1 MQSSIKVIECWL
13 YQQQK
18 NNKFCLKIDAVG
30 EYIMT
35 NPFKFLVMCSLV
47 CATVAGCARRES
59 AKVAA
64 SVDQD
69 FINAYDA
76 FEMAKNP
83 RAKVSTGDTVSMSEG
98 VWLGNKSMVLEHRNN
113 LPSKFESDT
122 GVTILLNEPV
132 SLQVLAN
139 DIYAITGIPVKIDG
153 QVSSDKL
160 KKQVN
165 VAYTGKLSGLLS
177 QVATDLDLLWYYDKS
192 SIVFYETETKTFTL
206 YALGTEVA
214 YQTSVSTDDVNE
226 VSLESTLKEWDEVE
240 SAISSIIGKSDNA
253 DFTVSRSL
261 GTITVTASPSVLA
274 RVGEYIERQNKRLSQ
289 LVTIDVKVLQVS
301 IANDS
306 AFGLNLAAAI
316 NSTSGLNIVANPK
329 NNLAT
334 TEASSMNIAVLSNT
348 VSALTGATHM
358 ENGTVVD
365 GAYTNDQILNGS
377 LSGAAGSN
385 ALIEALAKQGKVSLV
400 TNVGVTTRSNR
411 VAPVSNTRTTGYIKR
426 FESRNFTTVES
437 STVDQDDLETGFTMQ
452 LLPNVLENGRILLLF
467 RMSVRELLRMST
479 QTIGEVTLQLP
490 EVEERSFMQEVI
502 MESGQMLVVS
512 GFEKQ
517 TSEDTRYGLG
527 DPDFMALSGSRET
540 SATREVLVVILTPQ
554 VLVSPMDVE
563 RGIQQ
568 HWGAPLN

>member
-1 MQSSIKVIECWL
+1 MIKP
-13 YQQQK
+13 
-18 NNKFCLKIDAVG
+18 
-30 EYIMT
+30 MR
-35 NPFKFLVMCSLV
+35 FLVLSAVVMAIC
-47 CATVAGCARRES
+47 AGCAKRES

-83 RAKVSTGDTVSMSEG
+83 RAKVASGDTVSMSEG
-98 VWLGNKSMVLEHRNN
+98 IWLGNKSVALEHRNK
-113 LPSKFESDT
+113 LPSKFETDM
-122 GVTILLNEPV
+122 GVTILLDEPV
-132 SLQVLAN
+132 ALQVLAN
-139 DIYAITGIPVKIDG
+139 DVYSVTGIPVKIDG
-153 QVSSDKL
+153 QVSADKL
-160 KKQVN
+160 RKTVN
-165 VAYTGKLSGLLS
+165 VAYTGRLSGLLN
-177 QVATDLDLLWYYDKS
+177 QVATDLDLLWYYDNN

-214 YQTSVSTDDVNE
+214 YQTSVSTDDSNE

-240 SAISSIIGKSDNA
+240 KAISSIIGKASNA

-274 RVGEYIERQNKRLSQ
+274 RVSEYIERQNKRLSQ
-289 LVTIDVKVLQVS
+289 LVTIDVKVLQVTIS
-301 IANDS
+301 NNS

-329 NNLAT
+329 NNLAS

-358 ENGTVVD
+358 ENGSVVE
-365 GAYTNDQILNGS
+365 GAYTNDQIMNGS

-452 LLPNVLENGRILLLF
+452 LLPNVLENGKILLLF

-517 TSEDTRYGLG
+517 TSQDTRYGLG

-540 SATREVLVVILTPQ
+540 QATREVLVVILTPQ
-554 VLVSPMDVE
+554 VLISPMDME
-563 RGIQQ
+563 RSIQQ

>member
-1 MQSSIKVIECWL
+1 MKNLIKMFMVCG
-13 YQQQK
+13 
-18 NNKFCLKIDAVG
+18 AVC
-30 EYIMT
+30 M
-35 NPFKFLVMCSLV
+35 M
-47 CATVAGCARRES
+47 VAGCAHKES

-69 FINAYDA
+69 FVNAYDA

-83 RAKVSTGDTVSMSEG
+83 RAKVASGDTVSMSEG
-98 VWLGNKSMVLEHRNN
+98 VWLGNKSVLLEHKNN
-113 LPSKFESDT
+113 LPAQFETDT
-122 GVTILLNEPV
+122 GVTILLNEAVALP
-132 SLQVLAN
+132 VLAN
-139 DIYAITGIPVKIDG
+139 DIHSITGIPVRIDS
-153 QVSSDKL
+153 QVSAEKL
-160 KKQVN
+160 KNAVN

-192 SIVFYETETKTFTL
+192 AIVFYETETKTFTL
-206 YALGTEVA
+206 YALGTDVS
-214 YQTSVSTDDVNE
+214 YQTAVATDDGNQ

-240 SAISSIIGKSDNA
+240 KTIGSIVGSSDNA
-253 DFTVSRSL
+253 QFTVSRSL
-261 GTITVTASPSVLA
+261 GTITVTAPPSVLA
-274 RVGEYIERQNKRLSQ
+274 RVGDYIERQNKRLSQ

-301 IANDS
+301 ISNDT

-316 NSTSGLNIVANPK
+316 NSASGLNIVANPK

-348 VSALTGATHM
+348 LSALTGATHT
-358 ENGTVVD
+358 ENGSTVE
-365 GAYTNDQILNGS
+365 GAYTQDQITNGS
-377 LSGAAGSN
+377 LSAAAGSS

-452 LLPNVLENGRILLLF
+452 LLPNVLENGKILLLF
-467 RMSVRELLRMST
+467 RMSVRELLKMST

-490 EVEERSFMQEVI
+490 EVEERSFMQEII

-517 TSEDTRYGLG
+517 TNNDTRYGLG

-540 SATREVLVVILTPQ
+540 ASTREVLVVILTPQ
-554 VLVSPMDVE
+554 VLVSPMDAE
-563 RGIQQ
+563 RTIQQ

>member
-1 MQSSIKVIECWL
+1 MKNLIKMFV
-13 YQQQK
+13 
-18 NNKFCLKIDAVG
+18 
-30 EYIMT
+30 
-35 NPFKFLVMCSLV
+35 V
-47 CATVAGCARRES
+47 CGVVCMMVAGCAHKES

-69 FINAYDA
+69 FVNAYDA

-83 RAKVSTGDTVSMSEG
+83 RAKVASGDTVSMSEG
-98 VWLGNKSMVLEHRNN
+98 VWLGNKSVLLEHKNN
-113 LPSKFESDT
+113 LPAQFETDT
-122 GVTILLNEPV
+122 GVTILLNEAVALP
-132 SLQVLAN
+132 VLAN
-139 DIYAITGIPVKIDG
+139 DIHSITGIPVRIDS
-153 QVSSDKL
+153 QVSAEKL
-160 KKQVN
+160 KNAVN

-192 SIVFYETETKTFTL
+192 AIVFYETETKTFTL
-206 YALGTEVA
+206 YALGTDVS
-214 YQTSVSTDDVNE
+214 YQTAVATDDGNQ

-240 SAISSIIGKSDNA
+240 KTIGSIVGSSDNA
-253 DFTVSRSL
+253 QFTVSRSL
-261 GTITVTASPSVLA
+261 GTITVTAPPSVLA
-274 RVGEYIERQNKRLSQ
+274 RVGDYIERQNKRLSQ

-301 IANDS
+301 ISNDT

-316 NSTSGLNIVANPK
+316 NSASGLNIVANPK

-348 VSALTGATHM
+348 LSALTGATHT
-358 ENGTVVD
+358 ENGTTVE
-365 GAYTNDQILNGS
+365 GAYTQDQITNGS
-377 LSGAAGSN
+377 LSAAAGSS

-452 LLPNVLENGRILLLF
+452 LLPNVLENGKILLLF
-467 RMSVRELLRMST
+467 RMSVRELLKMST

-490 EVEERSFMQEVI
+490 EVEERSFMQEII

-517 TSEDTRYGLG
+517 TNNDTRYGLG

-540 SATREVLVVILTPQ
+540 ASTREVLVVILTPQ
-554 VLVSPMDVE
+554 VLVSPMDAE
-563 RGIQQ
+563 RTIQQ

>member
-1 MQSSIKVIECWL
+1 MKNLIKMFVVCG
-13 YQQQK
+13 
-18 NNKFCLKIDAVG
+18 AVC
-30 EYIMT
+30 M
-35 NPFKFLVMCSLV
+35 M
-47 CATVAGCARRES
+47 VAGCAHRES

-69 FINAYDA
+69 FVNAYDA

-83 RAKVSTGDTVSMSEG
+83 RAKVASGDTVSMSEG
-98 VWLGNKSMVLEHRNN
+98 VWLGNKSVLLEHKNN
-113 LPSKFESDT
+113 LPAQFETDT
-122 GVTILLNEPV
+122 GVTILLNEAVALP
-132 SLQVLAN
+132 VLAN
-139 DIYAITGIPVKIDG
+139 DIHSITGIPVRIDS
-153 QVSSDKL
+153 QVSAEKL
-160 KKQVN
+160 KNAVN

-192 SIVFYETETKTFTL
+192 AIVFYETETKTFTL
-206 YALGTEVA
+206 YALGTDVS
-214 YQTSVSTDDVNE
+214 YQTAVATDDGNQ

-240 SAISSIIGKSDNA
+240 KTIGSIVGSSDNA
-253 DFTVSRSL
+253 QSTVSRSL
-261 GTITVTASPSVLA
+261 GTITVTAPPSVLA
-274 RVGEYIERQNKRLSQ
+274 RVGDYIERQNKRLSQ

-301 IANDS
+301 ISNDT

-316 NSTSGLNIVANPK
+316 NSASGLNIVANPK

-348 VSALTGATHM
+348 LSALTGATHT
-358 ENGTVVD
+358 ENGSTVE
-365 GAYTNDQILNGS
+365 GAYTQDQITNGS
-377 LSGAAGSN
+377 LSAAAGSS

-452 LLPNVLENGRILLLF
+452 LLPNVLENGKILLLF
-467 RMSVRELLRMST
+467 RMSVRELLKMST

-490 EVEERSFMQEVI
+490 EVEERSFMQEII

-517 TSEDTRYGLG
+517 TNNDTRYGLG

-540 SATREVLVVILTPQ
+540 ASTREVLVVILTPQ
-554 VLVSPMDVE
+554 VLVSPMDAE
-563 RGIQQ
+563 RTIQQ

>member
-1 MQSSIKVIECWL
+1 MIKPV
-13 YQQQK
+13 
-18 NNKFCLKIDAVG
+18 KI
-30 EYIMT
+30 
-35 NPFKFLVMCSLV
+35 FVMCALV
-47 CATVAGCARRES
+47 LAGLAGCATKES

-69 FINAYDA
+69 FVNAYDA

-83 RAKVSTGDTVSMSEG
+83 RAKVASGDTVSMSEG
-98 VWLGNKSMVLEHRNN
+98 VWLGNKSVVLEHRNN
-113 LPSKFESDT
+113 LPSQYETDT

-139 DIYAITGIPVKIDG
+139 DIYSVTGIPVKIDG
-153 QVSSDKL
+153 QISSEKL
-160 KKQVN
+160 KKLVN

-192 SIVFYETETKTFTL
+192 SIVFYETETRTFTL

-214 YQTSVSTDDVNE
+214 YQTAVSTDDSNE

-289 LVTIDVKVLQVS
+289 LITIDVKVLQVTIS
-301 IANDS
+301 NDS

-316 NSTSGLNIVANPK
+316 NSTAGLNIVANPK
-329 NNLAT
+329 NNLAS
-334 TEASSMNIAVLSNT
+334 TEASSMNIAVLSNA
-348 VSALTGATHM
+348 VSALTGATHT
-358 ENGTVVD
+358 EGSATVE
-365 GAYTNDQILNGS
+365 GAYTQNDIMNGS
-377 LSGAAGSN
+377 LSGVAGSN
-385 ALIEALAKQGKVSLV
+385 ALIQSLAKQGKVSLV

-452 LLPNVLENGRILLLF
+452 LLPNVLENGKILLLF

-517 TSEDTRYGLG
+517 KSEDTRYGLG

-540 SATREVLVVILTPQ
+540 AATREVLVVILTPQ
-554 VLVSPMDVE
+554 VLVSPMDTE
-563 RGIQQ
+563 RTIQQ

>member
-1 MQSSIKVIECWL
+1 MRKSLRLLVLCGV
-13 YQQQK
+13 
-18 NNKFCLKIDAVG
+18 A
-30 EYIMT
+30 
-35 NPFKFLVMCSLV
+35 LVM
-47 CATVAGCARRES
+47 ATGCAKRES

-83 RAKVSTGDTVSMSEG
+83 RAKVASGDTVSMSEG

-113 LPSKFESDT
+113 LPSKFETDT

-139 DIYAITGIPVKIDG
+139 DIYSITGIPVKIDG

-160 KKQVN
+160 KKLVN

-177 QVATDLDLLWYYDKS
+177 QVATDLDLLWYYDKN

-214 YQTSVSTDDVNE
+214 YQTSVSTDNSNE

-240 SAISSIIGKSDNA
+240 NAIESIIGKADNA

-261 GTITVTASPSVLA
+261 GTITVTASPSILA

-289 LVTIDVKVLQVS
+289 LITIDVKVLQVTIS
-301 IANDS
+301 NDS

-329 NNLAT
+329 NNLAS

-358 ENGTVVD
+358 EGNSLVE
-365 GAYTNDQILNGS
+365 GAYTSDQIMNGS
-377 LSGAAGSN
+377 LSGVAGSN

-452 LLPNVLENGRILLLF
+452 LLPNVLENGKILLLF

-517 TSEDTRYGLG
+517 KGSDTRYGLG

-540 SATREVLVVILTPQ
+540 SASREVLVVILTPQ
-554 VLVSPMDVE
+554 VLVSPMDAE
-563 RGIQQ
+563 RSIQQ

>member
-1 MQSSIKVIECWL
+1 MRKPV
-13 YQQQK
+13 
-18 NNKFCLKIDAVG
+18 
-30 EYIMT
+30 
-35 NPFKFLVMCSLV
+35 KFLLICGVV
-47 CATVAGCARRES
+47 ATLFGCAKRES
-59 AKVAA
+59 ARVAA

-76 FEMAKNP
+76 FEMSKNP
-83 RAKVSTGDTVSMSEG
+83 RAKVATGDTVSMSEG
-98 VWLGNKSMVLEHRNN
+98 VWLGNKSTVLAHKNN
-113 LPSKFESDT
+113 LPSSFESDT

-132 SLQVLAN
+132 TLQVLAN
-139 DIYAITGIPVKIDG
+139 DIYSITGIPVKIDSH
-153 QVSSDKL
+153 VNSEKL
-160 KKQVN
+160 RKTMN

-192 SIVFYETETKTFTL
+192 DIVFYETETKTFAL
-206 YALGTEVA
+206 YALGTEIS
-214 YQTSVSTDDVNE
+214 YQTAVQTDDGNQ
-226 VSLESTLKEWDEVE
+226 VSLESTLREWDEVE
-240 SAISSIIGKSDNA
+240 NAISGIIGKTENA

-261 GTITVTASPSVLA
+261 GTITVTAPPSIMA
-274 RVGEYIERQNKRLSQ
+274 RIGEYIERQNKRLSQ

-301 IANDS
+301 ISNES

-316 NSTSGLNIVANPK
+316 NSASGLNIVANPK

-334 TEASSMNIAVLSNT
+334 TEASSMNIAVLSNA
-348 VSALTGATHM
+348 VSALTGATHTTAT
-358 ENGTVVD
+358 GSVAD
-365 GAYTNDQILNGS
+365 GAYTQDQIMNGS
-377 LSGAAGSN
+377 LSGIAGSA

-400 TNVGVTTRSNR
+400 TNVGVTTRNNR
-411 VAPVSNTRTTGYIKR
+411 VAPVNNTRTTGYIKR

-437 STVDQDDLETGFTMQ
+437 STVDQDDLETGFSMQ
-452 LLPNVLENGRILLLF
+452 LLPNILENGKILLLF

-490 EVEERSFMQEVI
+490 EVEERSFMQEII

-517 TSEDTRYGLG
+517 DNTDTRYGLG

-540 SATREVLVVILTPQ
+540 SAKRDVLVVILTPQ
-554 VLVSPMDVE
+554 VLVSPMDAE
-563 RGIQQ
+563 RTIQQ

>member
-1 MQSSIKVIECWL
+1 MLKR
-13 YQQQK
+13 
-18 NNKFCLKIDAVG
+18 LKIFIVCVLGA
-30 EYIMT
+30 
-35 NPFKFLVMCSLV
+35 LV
-47 CATVAGCARRES
+47 VAGCAKRES

-64 SVDQD
+64 TVDQD
-69 FINAYDA
+69 FVNAYDA

-83 RAKVSTGDTVSMSEG
+83 RAKVASGDTVSVSEG
-98 VWLGNKSMVLEHRNN
+98 VWLGNKSVVLEHRNN
-113 LPSKFESDT
+113 LPAKFESDT

-139 DIYAITGIPVKIDG
+139 DIYSITGIPVKIDG
-153 QVSSDKL
+153 QVSEEKL
-160 KKQVN
+160 RKLVN

-177 QVATDLDLLWYYDKS
+177 QVATDLDLLWYYDKN
-192 SIVFYETETKTFTL
+192 SIVFYETETRTFTL
-206 YALGTEVA
+206 YALGTEVS
-214 YQTSVSTDDVNE
+214 YQTSVSTDNANE
-226 VSLESTLKEWDEVE
+226 VSLQSTLKEWDEVE
-240 SAISSIIGKSDNA
+240 NAISSILGRSSNA

-274 RVGEYIERQNKRLSQ
+274 RVGEYIDRQNKRLSQ
-289 LVTIDVKVLQVS
+289 LVTIDVKVLQVTLS
-301 IANDS
+301 NDT

-316 NSTSGLNIVANPK
+316 NSASGLNIVANPK
-329 NNLAT
+329 NNLAS
-334 TEASSMNIAVLSNT
+334 TEASSMNIAVLSNA
-348 VSALTGATHM
+348 VSALTGATHI
-358 ENGTVVD
+358 EGGAVVE
-365 GAYTNDQILNGS
+365 GAYTQDQIMNGS
-377 LSGAAGSN
+377 LSGVAGSA

-452 LLPNVLENGRILLLF
+452 LLPNVLENGKILLLF

-490 EVEERSFMQEVI
+490 EVEERSFMQEII
-502 MESGQMLVVS
+502 MESGQMLVLS

-517 TSEDTRYGLG
+517 TNEDTRYGLG
-527 DPDFMALSGSRET
+527 NPDFMALSGSRES

-568 HWGAPLN
+568 NWGAPLN

>member
-1 MQSSIKVIECWL
+1 MRKSLKV
-13 YQQQK
+13 
-18 NNKFCLKIDAVG
+18 
-30 EYIMT
+30 
-35 NPFKFLVMCSLV
+35 LVLCGVALV
-47 CATVAGCARRES
+47 AFTGCAKRES

-83 RAKVSTGDTVSMSEG
+83 RAKVASGDTVSMSEG

-113 LPSKFESDT
+113 LPSKFETDT

-139 DIYAITGIPVKIDG
+139 DIYSITGIPVKIDG

-160 KKQVN
+160 KKLVN

-177 QVATDLDLLWYYDKS
+177 QVATDLDLLWYYDKN

-214 YQTSVSTDDVNE
+214 YQTSVSTDNSNE

-240 SAISSIIGKSDNA
+240 NAIESIIGKADNA

-261 GTITVTASPSVLA
+261 GTITVTASPSILA
-274 RVGEYIERQNKRLSQ
+274 RIGEYIERQNKRLSQ
-289 LVTIDVKVLQVS
+289 LITIDVKVLQVTIS
-301 IANDS
+301 NDS

-316 NSTSGLNIVANPK
+316 NSTSGLNIIANPK
-329 NNLAT
+329 NNLAS
-334 TEASSMNIAVLSNT
+334 TEASSMNIAVLSNA
-348 VSALTGATHM
+348 VSAMTGATHM
-358 ENGTVVD
+358 EGSSVVE
-365 GAYTNDQILNGS
+365 GAYTNDQIMNGS
-377 LSGAAGSN
+377 LAGAAGSN

-452 LLPNVLENGRILLLF
+452 LLPNVLENGKILLLF

-554 VLVSPMDVE
+554 VLVSPMDAE
-563 RGIQQ
+563 RSIQQ

>member
-1 MQSSIKVIECWL
+1 MRKSL
-13 YQQQK
+13 
-18 NNKFCLKIDAVG
+18 
-30 EYIMT
+30 
-35 NPFKFLVMCSLV
+35 KFLVLCGVVLV
-47 CATVAGCARRES
+47 GLSGCAKRES

-83 RAKVSTGDTVSMSEG
+83 RAKVASGDTVSMSEG

-113 LPSKFESDT
+113 LPSRFETDT

-139 DIYAITGIPVKIDG
+139 DIYSITGIPVKIDG

-160 KKQVN
+160 KKLVN

-177 QVATDLDLLWYYDKS
+177 QVATDLDLLWYYDKN

-214 YQTSVSTDDVNE
+214 YQTSVSTDNSNE

-240 SAISSIIGKSDNA
+240 SAIESIIGKADNA

-261 GTITVTASPSVLA
+261 GTITVTASPSILA

-289 LVTIDVKVLQVS
+289 LITIDVKVLQVTIS
-301 IANDS
+301 NDS

-329 NNLAT
+329 NNLAS

-358 ENGTVVD
+358 EGNSVVE
-365 GAYTNDQILNGS
+365 GAYTNDQIMNGS

-452 LLPNVLENGRILLLF
+452 LLPNVLENGKILLLF
-467 RMSVRELLRMST
+467 RMSVRELLRMSS

-517 TSEDTRYGLG
+517 TNEDTRYGLG

-563 RGIQQ
+563 RSIQQ

>member
-1 MQSSIKVIECWL
+1 MIKPMKLFVVL
-13 YQQQK
+13 
-18 NNKFCLKIDAVG
+18 
-30 EYIMT
+30 T
-35 NPFKFLVMCSLV
+35 LVMAGLS
-47 CATVAGCARRES
+47 GCAKKES

-83 RAKVSTGDTVSMSEG
+83 RAKVATGDTVSMSEG
-98 VWLGNKSMVLEHRNN
+98 VWLGNKSVVLEHRNN
-113 LPSKFESDT
+113 LPSKFETDT

-139 DIYAITGIPVKIDG
+139 DIYSVTGIPVKIDG
-153 QVSSDKL
+153 QISADKL
-160 KKQVN
+160 RKLVN

-177 QVATDLDLLWYYDKS
+177 QVATDLDLLWYYDKN

-214 YQTSVSTDDVNE
+214 YQTAVSTDDSNE

-240 SAISSIIGKSDNA
+240 SAISSIIGKSENA

-289 LVTIDVKVLQVS
+289 LITIDVKVLQVTIS
-301 IANDS
+301 NDS

-329 NNLAT
+329 NNLAS

-348 VSALTGATHM
+348 VSALTGATHT
-358 ENGTVVD
+358 EGGTTVP
-365 GAYTNDQILNGS
+365 GAYTQNDIMNGS
-377 LSGAAGSN
+377 LSGVAGSN
-385 ALIEALAKQGKVSLV
+385 ALVEALAKQGKVSLV

-411 VAPVSNTRTTGYIKR
+411 VAPVSNTRSTGYIKR

-517 TSEDTRYGLG
+517 TNEDTRYGLG

-554 VLVSPMDVE
+554 VLVSPMDTE
-563 RGIQQ
+563 RTIQQ

>member
-1 MQSSIKVIECWL
+1 MIKPM
-13 YQQQK
+13 
-18 NNKFCLKIDAVG
+18 KI
-30 EYIMT
+30 
-35 NPFKFLVMCSLV
+35 FVMCALV
-47 CATVAGCARRES
+47 VAGLTGCATKES

-64 SVDQD
+64 SVDTD

-83 RAKVSTGDTVSMSEG
+83 RAKVASGDTVSMSEG
-98 VWLGNKSMVLEHRNN
+98 VWLGSKSVVLEHRNN

-139 DIYAITGIPVKIDG
+139 DIYSVTGIPVKIDS
-153 QVSSDKL
+153 QISSEKL
-160 KKQVN
+160 KKLVN

-177 QVATDLDLLWYYDKS
+177 QVATDLDLLWYYDKN

-214 YQTSVSTDDVNE
+214 YQTSVSTDNSNE

-240 SAISSIIGKSDNA
+240 SAISSIIGKSENA

-261 GTITVTASPSVLA
+261 GTITVTAAPSVLA

-289 LVTIDVKVLQVS
+289 LITIDVKVLQVTIS
-301 IANDS
+301 NDS

-316 NSTSGLNIVANPK
+316 NSTAGLNIVANPK
-329 NNLAT
+329 NNLAS
-334 TEASSMNIAVLSNT
+334 TEASSMNIAVLSNA
-348 VSALTGATHM
+348 VSALTGATHT
-358 ENGTVVD
+358 ENGQIVE
-365 GAYTNDQILNGS
+365 GAYTQNDIMNGS

-385 ALIEALAKQGKVSLV
+385 ALIQSLAKQGKVSLV

-452 LLPNVLENGRILLLF
+452 LLPNVLENGKILWLF

-479 QTIGEVTLQLP
+479 QTLGEVTLQLP

-517 TSEDTRYGLG
+517 KNTDTRYGLG

-540 SATREVLVVILTPQ
+540 AATREVLVVILTPQ
-554 VLVSPMDVE
+554 VLVSPMDTE
-563 RGIQQ
+563 RTIQQ

>member
-1 MQSSIKVIECWL
+1 MNKSIKC
-13 YQQQK
+13 
-18 NNKFCLKIDAVG
+18 FAV
-30 EYIMT
+30 
-35 NPFKFLVMCSLV
+35 FALMCV
-47 CATVAGCARRES
+47 AVAGCATRES

-83 RAKVSTGDTVSMSEG
+83 RAKVASGDTVSMSEG
-98 VWLGNKSMVLEHRNN
+98 VWLGNKSTVLEHKNN
-113 LPSKFESDT
+113 LPSKFETDT
-122 GVTILLNEPV
+122 GITILLNEPV

-139 DIYAITGIPVKIDG
+139 NINSITGIPVKID
-153 QVSSDKL
+153 S
-160 KKQVN
+160 QVN
-165 VAYTGKLSGLLS
+165 AEKLRKTMNIAYTGKLSGLLS
-177 QVATDLDLLWYYDKS
+177 QVATDLDLLWYYDKNA
-192 SIVFYETETKTFTL
+192 IVFYETETKTFTL
-206 YALGTEVA
+206 YALGTDVS
-214 YQTSVSTDDVNE
+214 YQTAVQTDDGNQ

-240 SAISSIIGKSDNA
+240 GAITAIIGKSENA

-261 GTITVTASPSVLA
+261 GTITVTAPPSVLN
-274 RVGEYIERQNKRLSQ
+274 RVGEYIAKQNKRLSQ

-301 IANDS
+301 ISNDS

-316 NSTSGLNIVANPK
+316 NSASGINIVANPK
-329 NNLAT
+329 NNLAS
-334 TEASSMNIAVLSNT
+334 TEASSMNIAVLS
-348 VSALTGATHM
+348 SAVAESVGM
-358 ENGTVVD
+358 EGYSPDKIN
-365 GAYTNDQILNGS
+365 NSS
-377 LSGAAGSN
+377 LSRVAGST

-400 TNVGVTTRSNR
+400 TNVGVTTRNNR
-411 VAPVSNTRTTGYIKR
+411 VAPVNNTRTTGYIKR

-437 STVDQDDLETGFTMQ
+437 STVDQDDLETGFSMQ

-467 RMSVRELLRMST
+467 RMSVRELLKMST

-517 TSEDTRYGLG
+517 QDNDTRYGLG

-540 SATREVLVVILTPQ
+540 SSQRDVLVVILTPQ
-554 VLVSPMDVE
+554 VLVSPMDAE
-563 RGIQQ
+563 RSIQQ

>member
-1 MQSSIKVIECWL
+1 MIKPV
-13 YQQQK
+13 
-18 NNKFCLKIDAVG
+18 KI
-30 EYIMT
+30 
-35 NPFKFLVMCSLV
+35 FVMCALV
-47 CATVAGCARRES
+47 LAGLAGCATKES

-69 FINAYDA
+69 FVNAYDA

-83 RAKVSTGDTVSMSEG
+83 RAKVASGDTVSMSEG
-98 VWLGNKSMVLEHRNN
+98 VWLGNKSVVLEHRNN
-113 LPSKFESDT
+113 LPSQFETDT

-139 DIYAITGIPVKIDG
+139 DIYSVTGIPVKIDG
-153 QVSSDKL
+153 QISSEKL
-160 KKQVN
+160 KKLVN

-192 SIVFYETETKTFTL
+192 SIVFYETETRTFTL

-214 YQTSVSTDDVNE
+214 YQTAVSTDDSNE

-289 LVTIDVKVLQVS
+289 LITIDVKVLQVTIS
-301 IANDS
+301 NDS

-316 NSTSGLNIVANPK
+316 NSTAGLNIVANPK
-329 NNLAT
+329 NNLAS
-334 TEASSMNIAVLSNT
+334 TEASSMNIAVLSNA
-348 VSALTGATHM
+348 VSALTGATHT
-358 ENGTVVD
+358 EGSATVG
-365 GAYTNDQILNGS
+365 GAYTQNDIMNGS
-377 LSGAAGSN
+377 LSGVAGSN
-385 ALIEALAKQGKVSLV
+385 ALIQSLAKQGKVSLV

-452 LLPNVLENGRILLLF
+452 LLPNVLENGKILLLF

-517 TSEDTRYGLG
+517 KSEDTRYGLG

-540 SATREVLVVILTPQ
+540 AATREVLVVILTPQ
-554 VLVSPMDVE
+554 VLVSPMDTE
-563 RGIQQ
+563 RTIQQ